1 VGYLFDE
8 GLDVFLVEDE
18 DLHVLVLIDFALVE
32 YCAVLSHESV
42 LDCVELLVE
51 HDLLESTHHL
61 VEVDIFGRRGSIY
74 FILVL
79 PYANISKSYPCS
91 LPLNYSSI
99 FKFKNLYRRQ
109 ATKNHSNYRKEHISA
124 QI

>member
-1 VGYLFDE
+1 MGYLFDE

-32 YCAVLSHESV
+32 YCAVLSHERV

-61 VEVDIFGRRGSIY
+61 VEVDVFG
-74 FILVL
+74 
-79 PYANISKSYPCS
+79 
-91 LPLNYSSI
+91 
-99 FKFKNLYRRQ
+99 
-109 ATKNHSNYRKEHISA
+109 
-124 QI
+124 